1 MNRVDGVII
10 GATRVLDR
18 QFEHQSGQTKDYKI
32 CICCISAKHVALRGQ
47 NIDWLSWIQNN
58 VSEWRDMS
66 THGLLF
72 QCAKCSTMKLQ
83 LTMLV

>member
-47 NIDWLSWIQNN
+47 NIDWLS
-58 VSEWRDMS
+58 
-66 THGLLF
+66 
-72 QCAKCSTMKLQ
+72 
-83 LTMLV
+83 